1 MEITDNSF
9 LSSLRQ
15 TEESIVPE
23 SSNGELTQADFFSLL
38 TQELAFQDPTNPAD
52 NNEIISQVTAFST
65 TNGVAELNTQFESF
79 ATSASSSQALQ
90 ASSLVGQSVLVNES
104 SVNLEEGDSPNG
116 KVVTDLPSLD
126 TVVTVTSAAGA
137 IVQTIPVGNIAAGD
151 FTFEWDGLDADGE
164 QAPEGEYT
172 FSATGLVDGA
182 RTQLQALTYRN
193 VDSVTIAGANG
204 IVLNLNGGAALRLED
219 VVEVSEG

>member
-38 TQELAFQDPTNPAD
+38 TQELAFQDPTDPAD

-65 TNGVAELNTQFESF
+65 TNGVAELNSQFGSF
-79 ATSASSSQALQ
+79 ATSATSNQALQ

-104 SVNLEEGDSPNG
+104 TFNFEDGDSPNG
-116 KVVTDLPSLD
+116 KIITDLPSLD
-126 TVVTVTSAAGA
+126 TVVTVSNAAGA
-137 IVQTIPVGNIAAGD
+137 IVQSIPIGNITAGE
-151 FTFEWDGLDADGE
+151 FAFEWDGLDVNGE
-164 QAPEGEYT
+164 TAPEGDYI
-172 FSATGLVDGA
+172 FSATGLVDGD

-204 IVLNLNGGAALRLED
+204 IVLNLNGGAALRLAD